1 MAGPVNVPDTD
12 FVAGAAGV
20 ALCVAVEV
28 GVAEAVALAVAL
40 AVAEAVALA
49 CAVAFLVTTGFEV
62 FFDVCVAAVCV
73 ATALDE
79 VDDEADAIAPPLP
92 IAAPPAMFI
101 PPLELSCGGVI
112 AMTAPS
118 PPTVPP
124 AINSARFISYP
135 HFVQSLA

>member
-1 MAGPVNVPDTD
+1 
-12 FVAGAAGV
+12 
-20 ALCVAVEV
+20 V

-40 AVAEAVALA
+40 AVAEALALA
-49 CAVAFLVTTGFEV
+49 CALAFFVATGFEV
-62 FFDVCVAAVCV
+62 LVGVCV
-73 ATALDE
+73 ATAFVE

-92 IAAPPAMFI
+92 IAAPPAIFI
-101 PPLELSCGGVI
+101 SPLELSCGGVI

-135 HFVQSLA
+135 HFVLSLA

>member
-1 MAGPVNVPDTD
+1 
-12 FVAGAAGV
+12 
-20 ALCVAVEV
+20 
-28 GVAEAVALAVAL
+28 VALAVADAL
-40 AVAEAVALA
+40 ALA
-49 CAVAFLVTTGFEV
+49 CALAFFVATGFEV
-62 FFDVCVAAVCV
+62 LVGVCVAAVCV
-73 ATALDE
+73 ATAFVE
-79 VDDEADAIAPPLP
+79 GDDEADAVAPPLP

-135 HFVQSLA
+135 HFVLSLA